1 MDHKDLCFDYKYAQ
15 FQVLGFKNLMTGAIV
30 ILNTILRIV
39 NILLVKRIGFNKE
52 SEVTMTIMTFVF
64 YSQYLNTGL
73 ILLLTNAN
81 FMYTPISFLP
91 IRN

>member
-1 MDHKDLCFDYKYAQ
+1 MF
-15 FQVLGFKNLMTGAIV
+15 FKNLMTIIIV
-30 ILNTILRIV
+30 ILNSVLRLI
-39 NILLVKRIGFNKE
+39 NIFLVKKIGFNKE

-73 ILLLTNAN
+73 VLLLTNAN
-81 FMYTPISFLP
+81 TRYTPIEWFH